1 MSKEEKQW
9 KAIQEM
15 EETIKQLIRNQ
26 DFLKQLIMGL
36 GNSLGMKFDYKEE
49 ELPDGKVRISG
60 NWVSKSGIV
69 KP

>member
-15 EETIKQLIRNQ
+15 EEVVKQVIQNQ
-26 DFLKQLIMGL
+26 NFLTQLIMTL
-36 GNSLGMKFDYKEE
+36 GESVGKKFEHKEE
-49 ELPDGKVRISG
+49 IIEEGKKRISG
-60 NWVSKSGIV
+60 NWVSKSGII

>member
-15 EETIKQLIRNQ
+15 EEVVKQLIKNQ

-60 NWVSKSGIV
+60 NWVSKSGSV